1 MTGSVRFVLGGR
13 VVEVRDPDPATTV
26 LQWLRANGR
35 PGSKE
40 GCAEGDCGA
49 CTVVLGE
56 LAADGQGEG
65 GRLRYRSVNACI
77 LFLPMI
83 DGKLLLTVE
92 DLASDEGELHP
103 VQAAMVTSHASQCG
117 FCTPGFVMALFAL
130 YHTAP
135 HTESA
140 PKDDA
145 IHDALAGNLCRCTG
159 YRPILD
165 AARAATV
172 DRQDDRFDRAEEGIV
187 ALLESIRRDAAL
199 EVSGGGNSFHAP
211 RTVDELAKLVAA
223 HPQATLVAGATD
235 VGLWVTKQGRCLGTL
250 IHLAE
255 VAELHRVAEHP
266 DRLEVGAAVTYSELL
281 PVLRRRLPE
290 LADLVGRIGAAQVR
304 NSGTLGGNVANGS
317 PIGDSMPALL
327 ALGATLVLN
336 RGGTR
341 REVAL
346 DRFYHGYRKSDLKPG
361 EFVERIRIPLPK
373 PGQSFATWKV
383 SKRRDQDISAVCAA
397 FLLTLDEGGLVTE
410 LRTGYGG
417 VAATPARAAALEA
430 ALAGQPWTA
439 DAVAAALPALDRDF
453 QPITDMRASDRYRAL
468 LAKNL
473 LVRFHLSTTGAAAPS
488 LEAAHG

>member
-13 VVEVRDPDPATTV
+13 VVEVRDADPTTTV

-49 CTVVLGE
+49 CTVVLGD
-56 LAADGQGEG
+56 LGADNLGAG

-92 DLASDEGELHP
+92 DLAAEDGELHP
-103 VQAAMVTSHASQCG
+103 VQTAMVTSHASQCG

-130 YHTAP
+130 YHT
-135 HTESA
+135 ERA

-165 AARAATV
+165 AARAATA
-172 DRQDDRFDRAEEGIV
+172 DRAEDRFDRAEEGIA
-187 ALLESIRRDAAL
+187 ALLESIRRDTRL
-199 EVSGGGNSFHAP
+199 EVSGGGNGFHAP
-211 RTVDELAKLVAA
+211 RTVDELARLVAA
-223 HPQATLVAGATD
+223 HPHATLVAGATD
-235 VGLWVTKQGRCLGTL
+235 VGLWVTKQGRRLATL

-255 VAELHRVAEHP
+255 VAELHRIEEHP
-266 DRLEVGAAVTYSELL
+266 DRLEVGAAATYTELL
-281 PVLRRRLPE
+281 PVLCRRLPE

-336 RGGTR
+336 HGGTR
-341 REVAL
+341 RELPL

-373 PGQSFATWKV
+373 PGQRFATWKV

-397 FLLTLDEGGLVTE
+397 FLLTLDEGGRVAD

-417 VAATPARAAALEA
+417 VAATPARAAALET

-468 LAKNL
+468 VAKNL
-473 LVRFHLSTTGAAAPS
+473 LVRFHLSTTGAKAPS

>member
-13 VVEVRDPDPATTV
+13 VVEVRDADPTTTV

-49 CTVVLGE
+49 CTVVLGD
-56 LAADGQGEG
+56 LGAD
-65 GRLRYRSVNACI
+65 GRLRYRAVNACI

-83 DGKLLLTVE
+83 DGTLLLTVE
-92 DLASDEGELHP
+92 DLASEDGALHP
-103 VQAAMVTSHASQCG
+103 VQTAMVDSHASQCG

-130 YHTAP
+130 YHGEQDP
-135 HTESA
+135 E
-140 PKDDA
+140 DDT

-165 AARAATV
+165 AARAVTAG
-172 DRQDDRFDRAEEGIV
+172 RAQGQRDDRFDRAEAGLV
-187 ALLESIRRDAAL
+187 ALLDSIRRDSAL
-199 EVSGGGNSFHAP
+199 SVSGAGKGFHAP
-211 RTVDELAKLVAA
+211 RTVEELAALVAA
-223 HPQATLVAGATD
+223 TPDATLVAGATD
-235 VGLWVTKQGRCLGTL
+235 VGLWVTKQGHRLPTL
-250 IHLAE
+250 IHLAGI
-255 VAELHRVAEHP
+255 AELRRVEEHP
-266 DRLEVGAAVTYSELL
+266 DRLEVGAAVTYAELL

-327 ALGATLVLN
+327 ALGATLLLN
-336 RGGTR
+336 RGGVR
-341 REVAL
+341 REL
-346 DRFYHGYRKSDLKPG
+346 PIDRFYHGYRKSDLKPS

-397 FLLTLDEGGLVTE
+397 FLLTLDGDGRVAE

-417 VAATPARAAALEA
+417 VAATPARAVALEA
-430 ALAGQPWTA
+430 ALTGQPWTA

-468 LAKNL
+468 VAKNL

>member
-13 VVEVRDPDPATTV
+13 VVEVRDTDPTTTV
-26 LQWLRANGR
+26 LQWLRSHGR
-35 PGSKE
+35 PGTKE

-49 CTVVLGE
+49 CTVVLGD
-56 LAADGQGEG
+56 LTPDGKI
-65 GRLRYRSVNACI
+65 LYRSVNACI

-92 DLASDEGELHP
+92 DLASEDGDLHP
-103 VQAAMVTSHASQCG
+103 VQKAMVANHASQCG

-130 YHTAP
+130 HHTDRNPQDA
-135 HTESA
+135 
-140 PKDDA
+140 A

-165 AARAATV
+165 AARAMAA
-172 DRQDDRFDRAEEGIV
+172 DRAEDRFDRAEAGIV
-187 ALLESIRRDAAL
+187 ALLTSIQRDGAL
-199 EVSGGGNSFHAP
+199 AVTGGGNSFHAP
-211 RTVDELAKLVAA
+211 RTVDELAALAAA
-223 HPQATLVAGATD
+223 HPDATLVAGATD
-235 VGLWVTKQGRCLGTL
+235 VGLWVTKQGRSLPTL

-255 VAELHRVAEHP
+255 VAELHRIEESV

-281 PVLRRRLPE
+281 PVLQRRLPE

-304 NSGTLGGNVANGS
+304 NSGTLGGNIANGS

-327 ALGATLVLN
+327 ALGASLVLN
-336 RGGTR
+336 HGGTQR
-341 REVAL
+341 DVPL
-346 DRFYHGYRKSDLKPG
+346 DRFYHGYRRSDLKHG

-373 PGQSFATWKV
+373 PDQHFATWKV

-397 FLLTLDEGGLVTE
+397 FLLTLDEAGRVAE

-417 VAATPARAAALEA
+417 VAATPARAVALEA
-430 ALAGQPWTA
+430 AMAGQPWTP
-439 DAVAAALPALDRDF
+439 DAVAAAMPALDNDF
-453 QPITDMRASDRYRAL
+453 QPISDMRASDRYRATV
-468 LAKNL
+468 ARNL
-473 LVRFHLSTTGAAAPS
+473 LMRFHLHTTGAEAPS

>member
-13 VVEVRDPDPATTV
+13 VVEVRDPDPTTTV

-49 CTVVLGE
+49 CTVVLGD
-56 LAADGQGEG
+56 LGAD

-92 DLASDEGELHP
+92 DLAAEDGELHP
-103 VQAAMVTSHASQCG
+103 VQKAMVTSHASQCG

-130 YHTAP
+130 YHT
-135 HTESA
+135 ERG

-165 AARAATV
+165 AARTATA

-187 ALLESIRRDAAL
+187 ALLESIRRDASLA
-199 EVSGGGNSFHAP
+199 VSGGGNGFHAP

-223 HPQATLVAGATD
+223 NPGATLVAGATD
-235 VGLWVTKQGRCLGTL
+235 VGLWVTKQGRRLATL

-255 VAELHRVAEHP
+255 VAELHRIEEHP
-266 DRLEVGAAVTYSELL
+266 DRLEVGAAVTYTELL

-336 RGGTR
+336 HGGAR

-373 PGQSFATWKV
+373 ASQRFATWKV

-397 FLLTLDEGGLVTE
+397 FLLTLDEGGRVAE
-410 LRTGYGG
+410 LRAGYGG

-468 LAKNL
+468 VAKNL
-473 LVRFHLSTTGAAAPS
+473 LVRFHFSTTGAAAPS